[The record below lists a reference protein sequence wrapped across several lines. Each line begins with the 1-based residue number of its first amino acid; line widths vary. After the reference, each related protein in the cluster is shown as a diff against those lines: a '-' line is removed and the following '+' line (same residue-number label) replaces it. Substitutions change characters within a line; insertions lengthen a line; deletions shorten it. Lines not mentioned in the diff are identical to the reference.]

1 MNLELTLEEVKSLRE
16 GLQKAR
22 ATNLNYGIIKKIDA
36 MLLEN
41 NLIYEFVPKPRVKY
55 QKKTIWEYVWKEVK

>member
-41 NLIYEFVPKPRVKY
+41 NLIYEFVQKPRVKY
-55 QKKTIWEYVWKEVK
+55 QKKTIWEYVWKEIK